1 MRERWAKLNK
11 SIWLYH
17 SALLISSGFATA
29 MIEGSRK
36 YYRRMT
42 GSCSQNTW
50 RLGHRVLRA
59 TKGLLA
65 ACAGPVF
72 FRIFG
77 FSFKKIV
84 SNWEKTT
91 CLRMLDRSQL
101 QMSQQVKTELSSLRE
116 CHSPEAPLGVPKTG
130 QGDFRIM
137 ATLSKSHGIIS
148 QEKDMIKS

>member
-1 MRERWAKLNK
+1 
-11 SIWLYH
+11 
-17 SALLISSGFATA
+17 

-36 YYRRMT
+36 THRRMT

-59 TKGLLA
+59 TKRTVLA

-77 FSFKKIV
+77 FSFKENRLQLGRKQHASECWI
-84 SNWEKTT
+84 
-91 CLRMLDRSQL
+91 RSQL

-116 CHSPEAPLGVPKTG
+116 RHSPEAPLGVPKTG

-137 ATLSKSHGIIS
+137 ATLSKSHGIIP
-148 QEKDMIKS
+148 KKKT